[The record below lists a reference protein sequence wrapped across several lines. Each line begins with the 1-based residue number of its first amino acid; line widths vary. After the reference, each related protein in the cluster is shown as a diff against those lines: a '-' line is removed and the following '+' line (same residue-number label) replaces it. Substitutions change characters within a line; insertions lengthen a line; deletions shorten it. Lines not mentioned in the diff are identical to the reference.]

1 VSGPPSRKVVIDGVP
16 YAPLGTIAQT
26 VAPDLRRALV
36 EAWVGEIQNP
46 SEVDDLAASLR
57 VVVTDS
63 GYGPHDPTIDAF
75 VASLQQREG
84 TDQDEDDSSSL
95 G

>member
-1 VSGPPSRKVVIDGVP
+1 
-16 YAPLGTIAQT
+16 

-36 EAWVGEIQNP
+36 ECWIGECSSD
-46 SEVDDLAASLR
+46 SEIDEYAATLR

-63 GYGPHDPTIDAF
+63 QYSQHDPTIDAF
-75 VASLQQREG
+75 VASLQQRNFAG
-84 TDQDEDDSSSL
+84 TDEDDPNPL